1 MMKLTG
7 LVPLFQSMKAQNIQ
21 RYKFQ
26 FQRNKVVFDVIF
38 FTDAV
43 PYSLLFGACGHN
55 FSFEIPVE
63 KGFFINENQLPK
75 EVYNKL
81 TKVLGLK
88 YDPNNK
94 FRPIFFFEDFNKAIP
109 SSAHP
114 RNVPKPNEVAIYR
127 QDVEEAHK
135 IYFWY
140 WLDHTVDGKHVTEK
154 NLEKTRQLLGYETYL
169 TCRSKNIS
177 SKWTAN
183 ENLERELTDPLSK
196 TR

>member
-26 FQRNKVVFDVIF
+26 FQRNNVVFDVIF
-38 FTDAV
+38 FTDGD

-63 KGFFINENQLPK
+63 KGFLINVNQLPK

-114 RNVPKPNEVAIYR
+114 RNVPKPHEVAIYR
-127 QDVEEAHK
+127 KDVEEAHK

-140 WLDHTVDGKHVTEK
+140 WLDHTTDGKHVTEK
-154 NLEKTRQLLGYETYL
+154 NLEKTKKLLGYETYL
-169 TCRSKNIS
+169 VCRSKNIS

-183 ENLERELTDPLSK
+183 ESLAREVTDPLSK